1 MKVPKETRRDWE
13 RRFPGLSGKWTHWK
27 ITGAGKFLA
36 VVDGADLLG
45 ALRVVEDNYGKYIT
59 IKANRVAV
67 DAKGAIAEEEE
78 GLYEIS
84 NLSID
89 EKGMRAPRVE
99 DA

>member
-1 MKVPKETRRDWE
+1 MKVPWETKRGWE
-13 RRFPGLSGKWTHWK
+13 RRFPALSGKWTHWK
-27 ITGAGKFLA
+27 ITGTGKLIA

-45 ALRVVEDNYGKYIT
+45 ALRVVEESYGRYIT

-67 DAKGAIAEEEE
+67 DENGQIKEEEDN
-78 GLYEIS
+78 LYEIS

-89 EKGMRAPRVE
+89 EQSMPTRRDG